1 MSHPE
6 EDTSEFTG
14 PVPFMARNS
23 VAGNVLMMLLI
34 VGGLFALTSIK
45 QEVFP
50 EFELDLVTVSA
61 AYPGASPEEVE
72 NAIVLAVEEAVRGVD
87 GIKKLTSSANEGM
100 GTVVAEL
107 EADADKRKVADEIE
121 SEVARITSFPEDVE
135 RPVVSQASNRRE
147 VLTLV
152 VAGDLDEW
160 SLRNLGE
167 DLRDE
172 LLTDERVTIVD
183 LAGVRPYEISI
194 EIPQETLRRFD
205 LTLEEVAAKVRAASV
220 ELPGGGVKTKNGEVL
235 VRIDERRDVGSDF
248 RDIVLRKND
257 AGAELR
263 LGDVA
268 EIQDGFQDVD
278 VFTYFDGKP
287 ALLLKIFRVG
297 AQTPIEVSDAAKQF
311 VARKRGD
318 LPPDV
323 QLHTWGDSSEAYRGR
338 VDLLLRNAAT
348 GLVLVI
354 LILGLF
360 LDMRLAFWIT
370 LGIPISFC
378 GALLFLPAWDVSLNM
393 ISLFGFIL
401 TLGVVVDDAIV
412 VGESVYTKREAGLPP
427 MRAAIVGTLEVA
439 GPVTFS
445 VLTTIIAFLPLLFVP
460 DVMGKIMRVLPLV
473 VVAILG
479 LSLVESMFILP
490 AHLAHAKLSEPRGL
504 FGMLHRLQRR
514 FAAALQVFIDSR
526 YEPAL
531 RRMLLW
537 RYVTMSVAVFILLG
551 TLGLVVGKR
560 VNFIFLP
567 RIESEVVLANAVLP
581 FGSSVDRTIE
591 VSRQMTDTAKA
602 AIEHFGGESI
612 TRGVLTLV
620 GTASVGGHATGGGAV
635 LGSHLAQVAVFL
647 VPEDQRDF
655 GTGQFSRRWRE
666 TLGLLPGL
674 ESLKFK
680 STNGPSG
687 GADIDVELIHR
698 DTRVLEMA
706 GQELG
711 EALATFQGVEDI
723 DDGFAPGKPQLDL
736 RLTRQGR
743 AWGFTEMDLARS
755 VRSSFYGQE
764 ALRQQRGRNEVRT
777 YVRLPDAER
786 TSERDIRELL
796 LLAPGGGEIPLQ
808 EAADVVQGRSYKS
821 IKRRDGQR
829 VLNVTA
835 EVDERRNNAARVLG
849 ELATTALPDLMRRYP
864 GLGYRFSGTQESRA
878 ESMTALKNNFLLAL
892 IAMFALMAVAFGSYS
907 QPLLIMLTIPF
918 GIVGAIWG
926 HIVMGMALS
935 LMSMFG
941 VVALSGVVVNDSLV
955 LISAMNTFLEEH
967 ECPFEAVVR
976 GATRRFRPILLTSLT
991 TFLGLMPMLTETSLQ
1006 ARFLIP
1012 MAVSLA
1018 IGVMFATLIT
1028 LIIIPAAYLI
1038 LEDARS
1044 LAETLGRYVFAAP
1057 PPKGG

>member
-6 EDTSEFTG
+6 EDTSEYTG

-23 VAGNVLMMLLI
+23 VAGNILMIMLI
-34 VGGLFALTSIK
+34 VGGLFALPSIK

-61 AYPGASPEEVE
+61 AYPGASPAEVE
-72 NAIVLAVEEAVRGVD
+72 NAIVLAIEEAVRGVD
-87 GIKKLTSSANEGM
+87 GIKKITSNANEGV
-100 GTVVAEL
+100 GSVVAEL

-121 SEVARITSFPEDVE
+121 SEVARITSFPKDVE

-147 VLTLV
+147 VLTVV
-152 VAGDLDEW
+152 VAGELDEW
-160 SLRNLGE
+160 SLRSLGE

-172 LLTDERVTIVD
+172 LLTDEKVTIVE
-183 LAGVRPYEISI
+183 LAAVRPYEISI

-205 LTLEEVAAKVRAASV
+205 LTMSEVAAKVRDASV
-220 ELPGGGVKTKNGEVL
+220 ELPGGGVKTKNGEIL
-235 VRIDERRDVGSDF
+235 VRVDERRDVGSEF
-248 RDIVLRKND
+248 RDIVLRENN

-268 EIQDGFQDVD
+268 DIQDGFQDVD
-278 VFTYFDGKP
+278 VFAYFNGKP
-287 ALLLKIFRVG
+287 AVLLKVFRVG
-297 AQTPIEVSDAAKQF
+297 DQTPIDVSDAAQAF
-311 VARKRGD
+311 VERKRGE
-318 LPPDV
+318 LPENV
-323 QLHTWGDSSEAYRGR
+323 QLHVWGDSSEAYRGR

-348 GLVLVI
+348 GLFLVI
-354 LILGLF
+354 FILGLF

-378 GALLFLPAWDVSLNM
+378 GALLFLPGWDVSLNM
-393 ISLFGFIL
+393 VSLFGFIL

-412 VGESVYTKREAGLPP
+412 VGESVYKKREDGCPP
-427 MRAAIVGTLEVA
+427 MRAAIEGALEVG

-445 VLTTIIAFLPLLFVP
+445 VLTTIIAFMPLLFVP
-460 DVMGKIMRVLPLV
+460 GVMGKIMRVLPLV

-479 LSLVESMFILP
+479 LSLVESLFILP
-490 AHLAHAKLSEPRGL
+490 AHLAHASLDEPRGI
-504 FGMLHRLQRR
+504 FGMISRVQRVFARGLQT
-514 FAAALQVFIDSR
+514 FIDSW

-537 RYVTMSVAVFILLG
+537 RYVTMSVALFALLG
-551 TLGLVVGKR
+551 TVGLVVGKR
-560 VNFIFLP
+560 VDFIFLP
-567 RIESEVVLANAVLP
+567 RIESEVVIANAVLP
-581 FGSSVDRTIE
+581 FGSNVDRTIE
-591 VSRQMTDTAKA
+591 VSREMTRTAEETIEQYGGPSKA
-602 AIEHFGGESI
+602 
-612 TRGVLTLV
+612 RGVLTLV
-620 GTASVGGHATGGGAV
+620 GAASVGGNATGGGSV

-655 GTGQFSRRWRE
+655 GSGHFSRTWRD
-666 TLGLLPGL
+666 TLGPVPGL

-687 GADIDVELIHR
+687 GADIDVELVHR
-698 DTRVLEMA
+698 DTAVLELA
-706 GQELG
+706 GQDLG
-711 EALATFQGVEDI
+711 RTLAGFQGVEDI
-723 DDGFAPGKPQLDL
+723 DDGFAPGKPQLNL
-736 RLTRQGR
+736 QLTRQGR
-743 AWGFTEMDLARS
+743 AWGFTEMDLARA
-755 VRSSFYGQE
+755 VRSSFYGEE
-764 ALRQQRGRNEVRT
+764 ALRQQRGRDEVRT

-796 LLAPGGGEIPLQ
+796 LLTPGGGEIPLQ
-808 EAADVVQGRSYKS
+808 EAAHVVRGRSYKS

-835 EVDERRNNAARVLG
+835 EVDEQRNNANRILG
-849 ELATTALPDLMRRYP
+849 ELAATALPDLMRRFP
-864 GLGYRFSGTQESRA
+864 GLSYRFSGSQESRA
-878 ESMTALKNNFLLAL
+878 ESMTALKDNFGLAL
-892 IAMFALMAVAFGSYS
+892 VAMFALMAIAFGSYS

-926 HIVMGMALS
+926 HMVMGMALS

-955 LISAMNTFLEEH
+955 LISAMNTFLEEN
-967 ECPFEAVVR
+967 ECPFEAVVH

-1012 MAVSLA
+1012 MAVSLG

-1028 LIIIPAAYLI
+1028 LVIIPSAYLI
-1038 LEDARS
+1038 LEDLRE
-1044 LAETLGRYVFAAP
+1044 LVQTLGKYVFAAP